1 MTIDRQALKAAAE
14 WHAQLC
20 ADDAG
25 PDRHAAHERWLRS
38 AAEHRWAWQQVLAL
52 RARLGALPGPH
63 AAAALDLAQAARR
76 DRRNLLKGVALLVT
90 AGGAGWLGVRE
101 YPALAAGY
109 RTALGERRSFTLA
122 DGSTL
127 ILNTDSSADVRYDA
141 QQRLIRLHAG
151 EILVQSAP
159 DPAPV
164 KRPLRVQTRDG
175 VVEALGTRFTVR
187 QLAHATRV
195 GVEQHAVELRPAD
208 DAAARQ
214 RLAAGQ
220 QGEFSRNAVLGTG
233 PSADGPASW
242 VNGMLVVADMP
253 LERFVAELSRYRRGH
268 LGCAPEVARLR
279 LSGAFPID
287 DTERAL
293 LAVERALPVRIRRFT
308 RYWTQIEAA
317 GA

>member
-1 MTIDRQALKAAAE
+1 MKRAAIKAAAE

-20 ADDAG
+20 ADDTG
-25 PDRHAAHERWLRS
+25 PDQYVAHERWLQS

-52 RARLGALPGPH
+52 RARLDTLPGPH
-63 AAAALDLAQAARR
+63 AAAALDLAQGAQR
-76 DRRNLLKGVALLVT
+76 DRRNLLKGTALLVT
-90 AGGAGWLGVRE
+90 VGGASWLGMRE
-101 YPALAAGY
+101 YPALTAGY
-109 RTALGERRSFTLA
+109 RTALGERHSFTLA

-127 ILNTDSSADVRYDA
+127 ILNTASSVDVRYDN
-141 QQRLIRLHAG
+141 QQRLIRLHEG

-159 DPAPV
+159 DPALL

-195 GVEQHAVELRPAD
+195 AVEQHAVELCPAN
-208 DAAARQ
+208 ATSGEQ
-214 RLAAGQ
+214 RLEAGQ
-220 QGEFSRNAVLGTG
+220 QGEFSRNAVLTTG
-233 PSADGPASW
+233 LSTDEQASW
-242 VNGMLVVADMP
+242 VNGMLVVSDMP

-268 LGCAPEVARLR
+268 LGCAPEIARLR

-293 LAVERALPVRIRRFT
+293 LAVERALPVRVRRFT
-308 RYWTQIEAA
+308 RYWAQFEAA